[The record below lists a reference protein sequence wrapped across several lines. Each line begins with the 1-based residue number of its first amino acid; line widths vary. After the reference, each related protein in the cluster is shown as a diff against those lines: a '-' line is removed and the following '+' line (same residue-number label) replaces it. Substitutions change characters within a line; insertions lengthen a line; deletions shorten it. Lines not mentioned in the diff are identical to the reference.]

1 MSEGIDAGEAGERV
15 GPSTPH
21 FTVLAKCPVDYRFAN
36 TACKPLFA
44 IVSGDSLTETEP
56 NFDFTQVHDAVI
68 VPVVAHFYREC

>member
-21 FTVLAKCPVDYRFAN
+21 FAN

-68 VPVVAHFYREC
+68 VPVVAHLYREC